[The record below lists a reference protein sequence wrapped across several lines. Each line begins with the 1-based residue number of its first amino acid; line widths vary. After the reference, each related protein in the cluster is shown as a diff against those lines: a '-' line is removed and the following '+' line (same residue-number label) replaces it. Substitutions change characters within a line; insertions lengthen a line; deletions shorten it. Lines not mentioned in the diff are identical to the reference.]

1 MAKFIDAVVIK
12 GQTRQFTSTIQIRDE
27 ANVNFVP
34 FDLSPYVIEFK
45 VMGSATAD
53 AEVLV
58 EHTITQVSDL
68 EVDGQITNPQS
79 GEFTFTITDR
89 DTNILGLGKHPI
101 MIDIV
106 MADTGALVYTL
117 TEGGSQGEFNK
128 LYIVQV

>member
-12 GQTRQFTSTIQIRDE
+12 GQTRQFTSSIQIRDE

-34 FDLSPYVIEFK
+34 FDLSPYIIKFK

-53 AEVLV
+53 AKVLV

-68 EVDGQITNPQS
+68 EADGQITNPQG
-79 GEFTFTITDR
+79 GEFTFTITAA
-89 DTNILGLGKHPI
+89 DTNKLGLGKHPI
-101 MIDIV
+101 EIDIV
-106 MADTGALVYTL
+106 MADTGDLIYTL
-117 TEGGSQGEFNK
+117 TEGGDRGEFNK